1 MRRRVFHIITTIIFL
16 LAALAGCAKPTSDH
30 QNTYSF
36 DDSTIAAY
44 VMGEPIDK
52 EEMEQ
57 YICMKSEYMSELVS
71 LGAEPKFDS
80 NSDDPTSKA
89 RDIMN
94 TVSYKIK
101 YRQAERYLSYNT
113 EEKRKDYFKTVIVRN
128 NLKKEKEYDKS
139 IKDFIK
145 HMVDHSVQDKLDNDD
160 VPLTIDDDSEI
171 YVSVIIKKVADKCDL
186 SYKDC
191 VETIYRPYA
200 KCAIEEESYSMYYF
214 GSIKG
219 EKVEYNGSNEKEYE
233 EYMFNLFEGYY
244 SYMDNL
250 LEKAEIVIRP

>member
-1 MRRRVFHIITTIIFL
+1 MRRRVIHIITTIIFL
-16 LAALAGCAKPTSDH
+16 LAALAGCAKPTSD
-30 QNTYSF
+30 QQSTYSF
-36 DDSTIAAY
+36 DDPNIAAY
-44 VMGEPIDK
+44 VMGEPIDINK
-52 EEMEQ
+52 MEQ
-57 YICMKSEYMSELVS
+57 YICMKSEDMSELVS

-101 YRQAERYLSYNT
+101 YRQAKRYLSYNT

-128 NLKKEKEYDKS
+128 NLEKES
-139 IKDFIK
+139 STIKDFIND
-145 HMVDHSVQDKLDNDD
+145 MVDHSVQDKLENDD

-171 YVSVIIKKVADKCDL
+171 YVSAIIKKVADKCDL

-191 VETIYRPYA
+191 VETVYRPYI
-200 KCAIEEESYSMYYF
+200 KCGIEEESYSMYYF
-214 GSIKG
+214 GSVKG
-219 EKVEYNGSNEKEYE
+219 EKVEYNGSNAKEYE

-244 SYMDNL
+244 SYMENFL
-250 LEKAEIVIRP
+250 KNAEIVIRP